1 MLKADADKPLVSIII
16 VNYNGQRF
24 LDKCLTSVFK
34 TNYSRFEVIL
44 VDNSSRDGS
53 LTFLKQ
59 KFGSDKRLKVIKNS
73 ENLGF
78 GPANN
83 IGYLHSKGEYIAFL
97 NNDTDVEPEW
107 LRILVDSME
116 QDPTIGLAQSLVLDM
131 DSQKIQTA
139 GYLFSDYSVFVHPLC
154 KGREDVSEIHGIF
167 EVSTVM
173 GAAMI
178 AKKSF
183 IEEIG
188 LFDPKYFYYYD
199 DDYLSFK
206 TWLAGKRVV
215 TVPTSKV
222 HHVGSGTSD
231 NAQSIYFNFKHST
244 IGAVSLNLDIYKNA
258 GDILRGFFAL
268 WVHDF
273 YRAFGEILAHRRAC
287 KFMGDFSAYRWTLS
301 NFTSGASEST
311 IGVLPK

>member
-1 MLKADADKPLVSIII
+1 
-16 VNYNGQRF
+16 
-24 LDKCLTSVFK
+24 
-34 TNYSRFEVIL
+34 
-44 VDNSSRDGS
+44 
-53 LTFLKQ
+53 
-59 KFGSDKRLKVIKNS
+59 
-73 ENLGF
+73 
-78 GPANN
+78 
-83 IGYLHSKGEYIAFL
+83 
-97 NNDTDVEPEW
+97 
-107 LRILVDSME
+107 
-116 QDPTIGLAQSLVLDM
+116 
-131 DSQKIQTA
+131 
-139 GYLFSDYSVFVHPLC
+139 
-154 KGREDVSEIHGIF
+154 
-167 EVSTVM
+167 M

-301 NFTSGASEST
+301 NFRYIWRKRINYWGAAKIDDKQLKSKMIRIHIPLPVYFIPNLLTRYYENT
-311 IGVLPK
+311 AKAYEKTVLLNS